1 MELQKLLSNAINSGY
16 KKILIEMMEVDYIDS
31 TFLGLLVVYLKK
43 VLRIDGDLC
52 LIGLKSSVYSI
63 IQNINLNKTFN
74 IYLSRTEVL

>member
-43 VLRIDGDLC
+43 SIKNRWRSLFGRLKIIC
-52 LIGLKSSVYSI
+52 LFDNSKY
-63 IQNINLNKTFN
+63 
-74 IYLSRTEVL
+74 